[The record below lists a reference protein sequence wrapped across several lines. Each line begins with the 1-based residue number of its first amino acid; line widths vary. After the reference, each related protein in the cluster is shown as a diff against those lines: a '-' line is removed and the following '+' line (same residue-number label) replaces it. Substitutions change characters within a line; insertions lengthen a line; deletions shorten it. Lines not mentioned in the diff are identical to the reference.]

1 MKGEWSDHY
10 TTEATFGGIYCNSF
24 VPQRYDMKDVLSGA
38 YLLSEI
44 DKETV
49 VELLELLV
57 PEKLRYKRGQG
68 NC

>member
-1 MKGEWSDHY
+1 
-10 TTEATFGGIYCNSF
+10 
-24 VPQRYDMKDVLSGA
+24 MKDVLSGA

-57 PEKLRYKRGQG
+57 PEKLRYERGQA